1 MFRLSWAIALGFT
14 IAMLVGILIVTRDL
28 SVSNDIFKD
37 GVAQARTV
45 DQTTDKALDGA
56 AQLPPA
62 NDAIHRG
69 MPQVVG
75 VIDSLTRAD
84 ITLGSLGEQLQALST
99 ALQSADAPLQGI
111 VAAGQS
117 ATEQANAAAT
127 PAASVAETLVDA
139 DTKARALGP
148 LLDQT
153 LALSQ
158 TIDSKLRISLLL
170 PVIGN

>member
-14 IAMLVGILIVTRDL
+14 IAMLTGILIVTRDL
-28 SVSNDIFKD
+28 NISNDIFKD
-37 GVAQARTV
+37 GVAQARIV
-45 DQTTDKALDGA
+45 NNTTDEALDGA

-62 NDAIHRG
+62 NEAIHHG

-84 ITLGSLGEQLQALST
+84 TTLGSLGDQLAALSI

-111 VAAGQS
+111 VKAGQS
-117 ATEQANAAAT
+117 ATEQANAAAD
-127 PAASVAETLVDA
+127 PAESVAATLVAADA
-139 DTKARALGP
+139 KARALGP

>member
-1 MFRLSWAIALGFT
+1 MFRLSWALALGFT

-28 SVSNDIFKD
+28 SVSNEIFKD

-45 DQTTDKALDGA
+45 DNTTDKALDGA

-62 NDAIHRG
+62 NAAIHQG
-69 MPQVVG
+69 IPQVVG

-84 ITLGSLGEQLQALST
+84 ATLGSLGEQLQALST
-99 ALQSADAPLQGI
+99 ALQAADAPLQGI
-111 VAAGQS
+111 IAAGQS
-117 ATEQANAAAT
+117 AAEQANAAAV
-127 PAASVAETLVDA
+127 PAESVAGTLVEADA
-139 DTKARALGP
+139 KARALGP

-153 LALSQ
+153 LTLSQ

>member
-14 IAMLVGILIVTRDL
+14 IAMLTGILIVTRDL
-28 SVSNDIFKD
+28 SISNDIFKD
-37 GVAQARTV
+37 GVAQARMV
-45 DQTTDKALDGA
+45 NNTTDEALDGA

-62 NDAIHRG
+62 NEAIHHG

-84 ITLGSLGEQLQALST
+84 TTLGSLGDQLAALSI

-117 ATEQANAAAT
+117 ATEQANAAAD
-127 PAASVAETLVDA
+127 PAESVAATLVAADA
-139 DTKARALGP
+139 KRVP
-148 LLDQT
+148 LDPCST
-153 LALSQ
+153 RPS
-158 TIDSKLRISLLL
+158 
-170 PVIGN
+170 P